1 MLNGIIFLMSSK
13 YTCENCQTGFTTK
26 KLLTAH
32 NKECKKPEVKKPNN
46 KSYLKPAEN
55 EVVFEYDNNDNQ
67 LNKKSKETILKL
79 IDKAHN
85 ILYHAENI
93 EGEEALNDIMNFL
106 FIKLLSTILSDKDEE
121 GKIDLLNKRYYET
134 LYDDDILDD
143 ILEYFKDL
151 KNLSLLPINE
161 LRSMDENNDAIRQM
175 GEILKTHPITGM
187 IYTEN
192 NFINAKKST
201 TIQKLLNEVINKINI
216 DEFENNEDMI
226 GDIYEHIINAY
237 VKKGSKLGQFFTP
250 RNLMKLVL
258 HYKYD
263 DIKANIKQL
272 NKKDK
277 IKVYDSCMGT
287 AGWLVSGFNMLKD
300 KYEKRLL
307 LSGGDVKPS
316 TFQYGLMNLILT
328 LQKFPHDVMCDSSLT
343 HINKDKHHLILTNP
357 PFQTSKNFSLVKDN
371 FNQDK
376 YTTKNKIKLE
386 DVYKLQNNNPPIQFM
401 ELNLYKLEDNGMCII
416 VLPYGELFNGA
427 RHKKARE
434 YFMKHIDITDIISI
448 PGGVFSHTGIKTAVI
463 VFNKD
468 NTGTK
473 GINFL
478 EANDKCNKL
487 TRVISVTKDDIDNH
501 PHMSWYCNDYL
512 ERQVKQI
519 DTSFE
524 WIEFG
529 KMFTLEKGK
538 IQSSKVVEDSEGEG
552 VLINWSM
559 YNKYKKIKDY
569 TLDGENLF
577 ISTKMP
583 NGDDGGYIVIT
594 YYNGKCDFC
603 DLMSKINP
611 NDNYKSNINIKYIY
625 YYLRSIKDFIENTY
639 EKGSCNKSLD
649 IDNFNK
655 MELPV
660 PSLEWQNE
668 LVSQLDL
675 IYEKNVKA
683 SNDKIE
689 SLKINNELFIN
700 FKVKNIETKPLGDLC
715 EIENGKRIVK
725 GQVDDGEYPV
735 LGGGGITSFYT
746 NEYTREGKTCKIS
759 REGMSLHNCVMILN
773 YKYYLN
779 SQACT
784 IKSKSNNLINEYLW
798 YYLDNNKELVFNCG
812 RGTAQKAID
821 MDEFNKIQIPVPSI
835 EVQNEI
841 VKYCDRNNQL
851 IKLIE
856 EEMEDTKL
864 LGKELL
870 KF

>member
-1 MLNGIIFLMSSK
+1 MSSK

-32 NKECKKPEVKKPNN
+32 NKECKKPEVKKTT

-67 LNKKSKETILKL
+67 LNKKSKDAILGL
-79 IDKAHN
+79 IKEAHN
-85 ILYHAENI
+85 ILYHEENI
-93 EGEEALNDIMNFL
+93 SGEEALNDIMNFL

-121 GKIDLLNKRYYET
+121 GKIDLLNKKYYET

-151 KNLSLLPINE
+151 KNVSLLPIKE
-161 LRSMDENNDAIRQM
+161 LRCMNENNDAIRQM

-192 NFINAKKST
+192 NFINARKSS
-201 TIQKLLNEVINKINI
+201 TIQKLLEVINKINI

-226 GDIYEHIINAY
+226 GDIYEYFINQY
-237 VKKGSKLGQFFTP
+237 IKKGSQLGQFFTP

-277 IKVYDSCMGT
+277 IKIYDSCMGT
-287 AGWLVSGFNMLKD
+287 AGWLVSGFNILKD

-307 LSGGDVKPS
+307 LSGGEVKPS
-316 TFQYGLMNLILT
+316 TFQYGLMNLIAT
-328 LQKFPHDVMCDSSLT
+328 LKMKPYDIICDSSLT
-343 HINKDKHHLILTNP
+343 HINKDKHHIILTNP
-357 PFQTSKNFSLVKDN
+357 PFQTSKKFDQVKDN
-371 FNQDK
+371 FNHNE
-376 YTTKNKIKLE
+376 YNKMKLE

-416 VLPYGELFNGA
+416 VLPYGELFNGS

-434 YFMKHIDITDIISI
+434 YFMKNTNITDIISI
-448 PGGVFSHTGIKTAVI
+448 PGGVFNHTGIKTAVI

-473 GINFL
+473 DIHFI

-487 TRVISVTKDDIDNH
+487 TRIITVTKDDIDNH

-524 WIEFG
+524 Y
-529 KMFTLEKGK
+529 KTLGDVCEINQGLSLTKKELNDGNYYVYGGGK
-538 IQSSKVVEDSEGEG
+538 IIGTHTEYNREGKEIILTR
-552 VLINWSM
+552 V
-559 YNKYKKIKDY
+559 
-569 TLDGENLF
+569 
-577 ISTKMP
+577 
-583 NGDDGGYIVIT
+583 GDV
-594 YYNGKCDFC
+594 
-603 DLMSKINP
+603 
-611 NDNYKSNINIKYIY
+611 NINYVNEPYYLTENGFSLKTDNSMTTKYIY
-625 YYLRSIKDFIENTY
+625 YYLNINNQILIDYYIGTAQKVISKTSLKSIKI
-639 EKGSCNKSLD
+639 
-649 IDNFNK
+649 
-655 MELPV
+655 PV
-660 PSLEWQNE
+660 PSFEWQNE

-689 SLKINNELFIN
+689 ALKKNNELFIN
-700 FKVKNIETKPLGDLC
+700 FKIKDIETKPLGDVC
-715 EIENGKRIVK
+715 EFQNGKTITK
-725 GQVDDGEYPV
+725 DKLIDGDYPV
-735 LGGGGITSFYT
+735 IGGGQKPMGYH
-746 NEYTREGKTCKIS
+746 NEYNRNE
-759 REGMSLHNCVMILN
+759 NCILCSSSGAYSGYIN
-773 YKYYLN
+773 KYNTKVWASDCFSIIPKNNVQLNNTYLYYYLKN
-779 SQACT
+779 IQDDIYKLQDGSAQPHVY
-784 IKSKSNNLINEYLW
+784 SKDLSLL
-798 YYLDNNKELVFNCG
+798 
-812 RGTAQKAID
+812 
-821 MDEFNKIQIPVPSI
+821 QIPIPSI